1 MATKLRLILQTMSQ
15 IRVGISGW
23 RNPPWRGKFYPRGL
37 PQRLELSYA
46 TPADFVFSVKGSR
59 FITHMQRL
67 KNVEQAQA
75 SFWASGI
82 LRLREK
88 LGPILW
94 QFPPNFEF
102 DGGRASAV
110 SAVYDRAKR

>member
-1 MATKLRLILQTMSQ
+1 MAWEVLSSRIAAATRVELRDAC
-15 IRVGISGW
+15 G
-23 RNPPWRGKFYPRGL
+23 
-37 PQRLELSYA
+37 
-46 TPADFVFSVKGSR
+46 FVFSVKGSR

-110 SAVYDRAKR
+110 GAVYDRAKR